1 MSQDGDIPRPTDSRH
16 DVANEE
22 FLFHLYR
29 GAELLQDNRVHEAK
43 EELETALDLQPRDPK
58 GQDLL
63 AGVYFRLGMYP
74 RAIQIYEQLHRDI
87 PNDPAL
93 MINLALCYLKTGQSQ
108 AARGVLEE
116 LVVQLPEHR
125 RAWGYLGL
133 AYERLGDLDKAEQ
146 AFERAGHASMA
157 RRVAAQRAQQ
167 PPQQATVAPPQE
179 ATRFEDAAIRATAA
193 VAFQELDSGELSFA
207 LAEPAMQRTDA
218 GTWRAIELGA
228 AVRSPSVPPPQS
240 LGGAAQQPAA
250 SMAPRAPRTLA
261 EVVSGSVLGVSEG
274 GPRFRLHSSGVLV
287 VNAPQGFAARLEALR
302 AHTGGLE
309 TAILERQTRT
319 PSPEPFGG
327 LGSPMLRMQVS
338 GPVLL
343 GPRPAH
349 RLMPI
354 SLDADSTLFLRE
366 DMVFAFDLALT
377 FENGRLT
384 FAEGDALPVAQF
396 RGGGALVLEL
406 LDPLVALEVTA
417 GRSVVARR
425 ESLIGWTG
433 RLLPRAVPMS
443 EAPSGQR
450 GLLGFSGEGSV
461 LVAGR

>member
-1 MSQDGDIPRPTDSRH
+1 MTQDGDLPQGADSIR
-16 DVANEE
+16 DAANEE

-87 PNDPAL
+87 PSDPAL
-93 MINLALCYLKTGQSQ
+93 MINLALCYLKTGQAQ
-108 AARGVLEE
+108 NARVVLEE
-116 LVVQLPEHR
+116 LVVQIPEHR

-146 AFERAGHASMA
+146 SFERAGHTAMA
-157 RRVAAQRAQQ
+157 KRVASLRAQQ
-167 PPQQATVAPPQE
+167 PQPQAVTVLPE
-179 ATRFEDAAIRATAA
+179 ATRVEDAAIRATAA

-207 LAEPAMQRTDA
+207 LAEPAMRRTES

-228 AVRSPSVPPPQS
+228 AVRAPSVPPPAPQ
-240 LGGAAQQPAA
+240 GPTQAAGAATATR
-250 SMAPRAPRTLA
+250 APRALSELIAGTL
-261 EVVSGSVLGVSEG
+261 LGATEG
-274 GPRFRLHSSGVLV
+274 QRFRLHSSGVLV
-287 VNAPQGFAARLEALR
+287 VHAPQGFAARLEALR

-309 TAILERQTRT
+309 TSVLERQTRT

-327 LGSPMLRMQVS
+327 LGSPMLRMKVS

-349 RLMPI
+349 RLVPI
-354 SLDADSTLFLRE
+354 AIDDESSLFLRE

-384 FAEGDALPVAQF
+384 FGEGDSMPVAQF
-396 RGGGALVLEL
+396 RGGASIVLEL
-406 LDPLVALEVTA
+406 LDPLLALEVSA
-417 GRSVVARR
+417 GRSVVVRR

-450 GLLGFSGEGSV
+450 GLLGFSGEGAV
-461 LVAGR
+461 FVAGR